1 MELVILNQSNFAE
14 MGYYSGF
21 STLAWNVGYPKSG
34 DFQMR
39 SYDVEETLSR
49 MGEGDIIGNNR
60 DYTVMLITEV
70 RSLTDGTGTRYVE
83 VRGETPLNVFDRRPA
98 VQKIVSITSYDA
110 DYPDGWMYGDKLS
123 EIREVNPLQVTKEIL
138 QAVDVS
144 SYGQSTLSYLSL
156 PFTYI
161 DLTSNKV
168 TSRLQY
174 YEVSGTAG
182 DAIEELCEEG
192 DFGLVV
198 MRQDPE
204 FIHYSNASNSRRLAC
219 YIYKPQ
225 WTKGDNER
233 TPEFSYL
240 YDDYISSEISY
251 TMVDNV
257 YIQPREDDVVTTSST
272 FESLNPNEPRF
283 LNPKGLT
290 AWVKYEPK
298 EIEGL
303 DGWEYNNAVQEL
315 ESQASKEAAERFNV
329 SVETNGVFPFHNK
342 SFKFLG
348 EKGSYFVGDYAR
360 IRVPE
365 ATYEARLQ
373 VVNFIRTFDQNGYR
387 EYPEFK
393 NVRDGNFSL
402 FTKVN
407 NWN

>member
-14 MGYYSGF
+14 MEYYSGY
-21 STLAWNVGYPKSG
+21 STLAWNIGYPKSG

-39 SYDVEETLSR
+39 SYDVEETLNL
-49 MGEGDIIGNNR
+49 MGEGDIIGNNL

-70 RSLTDGTGTRYVE
+70 RCLTDGTGTRYVE
-83 VRGETPLNVFDRRPA
+83 VRGETPLNVFNRRPA

-110 DYPDGWMYGDKLS
+110 NYPNGWFYGDKLS
-123 EIREVNPLQVTKEIL
+123 ETREVDPLQVTKEIL

-144 SYGQSTLSYLSL
+144 TYGQLELSYLSL

-161 DLTSNKV
+161 DLTNDQV

-182 DAIEELCEEG
+182 DAIEEMCEKGE
-192 DFGLVV
+192 FGLVV

-204 FIHYSNASNSRRLAC
+204 FIHYSSASNSRRLAC

-225 WTKGDNER
+225 WGEDDGER
-233 TPEFSYL
+233 MPEFSYL

-251 TMVDNV
+251 TTVNNV
-257 YIQPREDDVVTTSST
+257 YIQPREDDVVTTSSI
-272 FESLNPNEPRF
+272 FESLKPNGARLLMPR
-283 LNPKGLT
+283 GLT
-290 AWVKYEPK
+290 AWVKYDPK

-303 DGWEYNNAVQEL
+303 DGWEYNNAAKEF
-315 ESQASKEAAERFNV
+315 ESQAYKEAADRFNV
-329 SVETNGVFPFHNK
+329 SVETNGVFPFHHK

-348 EKGSYFVGDYAR
+348 EKGSYFVGDYAL

-393 NVRDGNFSL
+393 NVRDGNFRL
-402 FTKVN
+402 FTTVN